1 MNATPAQPTL
11 AQISAVCESTARYM
25 NTRVTCH
32 AAAATHTLNMAMLVR
47 EKRVSA
53 ITIEKVINTAVVAAG
68 GIEYGE
74 KCYDCIFILST
85 KNNNITDVFVHSL
98 SRSW

>member
-1 MNATPAQPTL
+1 
-11 AQISAVCESTARYM
+11 M

-53 ITIEKVINTAVVAAG
+53 ITIANVINTAAVAAG
-68 GIEYGE
+68 GIAYGE
-74 KCYDCIFILST
+74 K
-85 KNNNITDVFVHSL
+85 
-98 SRSW
+98 